1 MIIIT
6 TFMKGRCGFFRINDM
21 PMSISNDFF
30 NEQLYLVGKVI
41 VDKSLHTQSADE
53 AFFRYFGNDVIYSIK
68 RTIDENDFE
77 RINSCVEDVSYGQTL
92 QTVVRMKGMNNY
104 LRWMLASVSII
115 SHPDEEPL
123 YSISFSDIL
132 SLEALAYSRERKI
145 SEYRHILSLVND
157 LAFEYSFETKIIKI
171 YMFDCFRE
179 IILVNEEL
187 ESWRKTSVEAGYVTS
202 RYSDTFNSLCSDIAS
217 GAYRFDY
224 EFESALLTYGKTK
237 ELCLFR
243 GITRYDDPE
252 NKKVTGIISV
262 ISSKHKA
269 KDVNLALEANKDSLS
284 DLLNKRAITNFAQDI
299 LEKKPSHNV
308 NLILIDIDD
317 FTQINNSYGHLFGDE
332 VIYTV
337 AGIIKTQIG
346 TRGLAGRIS
355 GGGFLVVIEGS
366 RDETDLRGIL
376 RAIRTKTEW
385 AFVDRFENFRLTCS
399 MGASTYPIDSKNY
412 DELFMQAD
420 KALYL
425 ANAKGKN
432 RYVIYDIEKHGPVEK
447 DMDNKIAF
455 LSSKKDASDKLS
467 FLGNL
472 ADMLVFGEIPDIS
485 VLLEQIRSEFAI
497 DDICVFA
504 GKDMSLILSCGNAS
518 AKTASYIFENNYT
531 DRFSGDGIFI
541 IDNVNELEGRDDNA
555 YEVLSSQNIGGA
567 VQYLITEAGLIKG
580 LISFCYIGRFKKWSV
595 SDVNYYTII
604 ARTVSAILRKQTF
617 L

>member
-1 MIIIT
+1 
-6 TFMKGRCGFFRINDM
+6 MKGRCGFFRINDM

-92 QTVVRMKGMNNY
+92 QTVVRMKGKNNY

-504 GKDMSLILSCGNAS
+504 GKDMSLILSCRNAS